1 MTSPEQGA
9 PAPGPDRPFAAP
21 GTGSGWGDAPA
32 TPAAPA
38 PSGYEARLPA
48 PPADASP
55 YAVRD
60 AAPTSPYGAPEGAP
74 PGYGATYGGDAPG
87 SHATSGYDAA
97 PGYGLTPG
105 YGAAPGYGATPSG
118 AAAGYGATQPG
129 YGAAQPGYSPAQPG
143 YGTPYAAPVGGQPVA
158 YAPYGTWAPPAA
170 PATDGLAIASL
181 VLSCSSFLV
190 YLTAPV
196 GLGLGIAALRR
207 IRRTGAQ
214 GRGLAIAGIVV
225 GGIVTAFMLA
235 FLVLMVAVAAGSSTS
250 SSWMTNADAGA
261 VLGPVLHAVAGA
273 APR

>member
-1 MTSPEQGA
+1 
-9 PAPGPDRPFAAP
+9 
-21 GTGSGWGDAPA
+21 
-32 TPAAPA
+32 
-38 PSGYEARLPA
+38 
-48 PPADASP
+48 
-55 YAVRD
+55 
-60 AAPTSPYGAPEGAP
+60 
-74 PGYGATYGGDAPG
+74 
-87 SHATSGYDAA
+87 
-97 PGYGLTPG
+97 
-105 YGAAPGYGATPSG
+105 
-118 AAAGYGATQPG
+118 
-129 YGAAQPGYSPAQPG
+129 
-143 YGTPYAAPVGGQPVA
+143 VA

-196 GLGLGIAALRR
+196 GLGLGFAALRR

-235 FLVLMVAVAAGSSTS
+235 FLVLMVAVVAGSSTS